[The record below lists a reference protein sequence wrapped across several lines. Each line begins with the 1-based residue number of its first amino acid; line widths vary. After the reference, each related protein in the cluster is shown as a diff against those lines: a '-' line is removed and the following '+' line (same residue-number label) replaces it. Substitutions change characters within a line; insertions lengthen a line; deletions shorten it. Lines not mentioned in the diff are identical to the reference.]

1 MSKPQP
7 NPTCH
12 VDRNP
17 VHLSR
22 NLPMSK
28 LFFHPCPQNQIVNP
42 VGILSKKRSVAI
54 CVCMLLFAVIVIAG
68 SPSNACFA
76 QQVAQV
82 SRVTTSEAGEVESTD
97 LTTSDSSLRPT
108 ASLFEQLLPT
118 GESNRSDYDCHFPDL
133 AEENWESVETRE
145 PSPSIITRGFKDHY
159 VERGGTWIRIVFS
172 SATTCFPCVAIGE
185 KYIGTQYFETELP
198 DPKLPDKPI
207 KVIVGP
213 DNQADIQRWEFS
225 TCGLAKNH
233 CILITGLK
241 PNTQYHGLIF
251 AFDEKNSHGSLVWG
265 SLVDALHPL
274 EFKFST
280 RSRGTI
286 INFWKIHV
294 IEDGDNFTEGE
305 LDFQM
310 FAKYKIANQEI
321 ISKTPRIHN
330 DMSDGESW
338 MIGNKAY
345 VLGAKTFQLFAGAW
359 EEDGSPGI
367 FNPYGTGIFPV
378 TDFSSDYYHDAASDG
393 MTVNVADHW
402 KVINGQVKEGSK
414 SNCVIKVDGRPHDV
428 DLAFNVHATL
438 QVMYW
443 DMGLPWYSSTFVD
456 TNL

>member
-1 MSKPQP
+1 
-7 NPTCH
+7 
-12 VDRNP
+12 
-17 VHLSR
+17 
-22 NLPMSK
+22 MSK

-42 VGILSKKRSVAI
+42 VGIFNEKRSVAI

-76 QQVAQV
+76 QERQRTST

-108 ASLFEQLLPT
+108 ASLFEQYLLT
-118 GESNRSDYDCHFPDL
+118 DESNRSDYDCHIPDL

-159 VERGGTWIRIVFS
+159 VERGGTWMRIVFS

-185 KYIGTQYFETELP
+185 KYIGTQYYETELP

-213 DNQADIQRWEFS
+213 GNQANIQRYEFS
-225 TCGLAKNH
+225 TCGPAKNH

-241 PNTQYHGLIF
+241 PNTSYHGLIF
-251 AFDEKNSHGSLVWG
+251 AFDDKNSHGSLVWG

-280 RSRGTI
+280 RSRGTVI
-286 INFWKIHV
+286 DFWKIYV
-294 IEDGDNFTEGE
+294 IEDGDGFSKGEGE

-310 FAKYKIANQEI
+310 FAKYKIANQEV
-321 ISKTPRIHN
+321 ISETPRIHN
-330 DMSDGESW
+330 DLEDGESW

-345 VLGAKTFQLFAGAW
+345 VLGAKTFELFAGAY
-359 EEDGSPGI
+359 EEDGTWPGAFSRKGTKISPI
-367 FNPYGTGIFPV
+367 TS
-378 TDFSSDYYHDAASDG
+378 FSSDYHHDAASDG
-393 MTVNVADHW
+393 ITVNVADKW
-402 KVINGQVKEGSK
+402 KVINGQVKEGYQT
-414 SNCVIKVDGRPHDV
+414 NRVIKVDGRPHDV
-428 DLAFNVHATL
+428 DLAFDVHATL
-438 QVMYW
+438 QMMYW